1 MNSFEQFVNEVVTW
15 QRETFP
21 QSTTESVLSHLR
33 EEIQE
38 LQDDRSSE
46 EAADV
51 LLLLLAFADKEG
63 FDLLEAAQQ
72 KMTINKQRQWTVT
85 AQGGHT
91 KHQATS

>member
-38 LQDDRSSE
+38 LQDDRSPE

-63 FDLLEAAQQ
+63 FDLLEAARR
-72 KMTINKQRQWTVT
+72 KMIINHVRQWTVT

-91 KHQATS
+91 KHQITS